1 MTTKPYST
9 DEIPQSQP
17 VSEPAVSYGLPQDTA
32 SLKLAAINELMNIFD
47 PERLSQAVDY
57 LRSLG
62 REEVK
67 ESVPPCQFTSQE
79 LKAGIRIAMEQSR
92 QGLGLTNEEMRNRKR
107 PWRRGIK
114 WMPFAIDCIDRICLF
129 LAEKSPSAADRLD
142 TAFYEAVTPLLTFS
156 RGRSA
161 GTCFRKKKRKSIVI

>member
-47 PERLSQAVDY
+47 PVDY

-107 PWRRGIK
+107 PWRRG
-114 WMPFAIDCIDRICLF
+114 
-129 LAEKSPSAADRLD
+129 
-142 TAFYEAVTPLLTFS
+142 
-156 RGRSA
+156 
-161 GTCFRKKKRKSIVI
+161 

>member
-57 LRSLG
+57 LRS
-62 REEVK
+62 
-67 ESVPPCQFTSQE
+67 VPPCQFTSQE

-107 PWRRGIK
+107 PWRRG
-114 WMPFAIDCIDRICLF
+114 
-129 LAEKSPSAADRLD
+129 
-142 TAFYEAVTPLLTFS
+142 
-156 RGRSA
+156 
-161 GTCFRKKKRKSIVI
+161 

>member
-1 MTTKPYST
+1 MTTKPYNT
-9 DEIPQSQP
+9 DETPKSQP

-62 REEVK
+62 REEERK
-67 ESVPPCQFTSQE
+67 SIPPCQFTKEE
-79 LKAGIRIAMEQSR
+79 LRDGVRIAMEQSR

-107 PWRRGIK
+107 PWRKI
-114 WMPFAIDCIDRICLF
+114 
-129 LAEKSPSAADRLD
+129 
-142 TAFYEAVTPLLTFS
+142 
-156 RGRSA
+156 
-161 GTCFRKKKRKSIVI
+161 

>member
-67 ESVPPCQFTSQE
+67 ESVPPY
-79 LKAGIRIAMEQSR
+79 KNRYGAVPSR
-92 QGLGLTNEEMRNRKR
+92 TGTYKRRN
-107 PWRRGIK
+107 
-114 WMPFAIDCIDRICLF
+114 A
-129 LAEKSPSAADRLD
+129 
-142 TAFYEAVTPLLTFS
+142 
-156 RGRSA
+156 
-161 GTCFRKKKRKSIVI
+161 

>member
-1 MTTKPYST
+1 MTAKPYNT
-9 DEIPQSQP
+9 DETPQSQP

-62 REEVK
+62 REE
-67 ESVPPCQFTSQE
+67 ERDMIPPCQFTPEE
-79 LKAGIRIAMEQSR
+79 LRAGVRISMEQSR

-107 PWRRGIK
+107 PWR
-114 WMPFAIDCIDRICLF
+114 
-129 LAEKSPSAADRLD
+129 ES
-142 TAFYEAVTPLLTFS
+142 
-156 RGRSA
+156 
-161 GTCFRKKKRKSIVI
+161 

>member
-17 VSEPAVSYGLPQDTA
+17 VSEPAVSYGLLQDTA

-107 PWRRGIK
+107 PWRRG
-114 WMPFAIDCIDRICLF
+114 
-129 LAEKSPSAADRLD
+129 
-142 TAFYEAVTPLLTFS
+142 
-156 RGRSA
+156 
-161 GTCFRKKKRKSIVI
+161 

>member
-9 DEIPQSQP
+9 DETPQSQP

-62 REEVK
+62 RAEVREYPYSPSSINELK
-67 ESVPPCQFTSQE
+67 QE
-79 LKAGIRIAMEQSR
+79 LAEAEDDFANGRVYSTDELRK
-92 QGLGLTNEEMRNRKR
+92 EMRI
-107 PWRRGIK
+107 W
-114 WMPFAIDCIDRICLF
+114 
-129 LAEKSPSAADRLD
+129 
-142 TAFYEAVTPLLTFS
+142 
-156 RGRSA
+156 
-161 GTCFRKKKRKSIVI
+161 